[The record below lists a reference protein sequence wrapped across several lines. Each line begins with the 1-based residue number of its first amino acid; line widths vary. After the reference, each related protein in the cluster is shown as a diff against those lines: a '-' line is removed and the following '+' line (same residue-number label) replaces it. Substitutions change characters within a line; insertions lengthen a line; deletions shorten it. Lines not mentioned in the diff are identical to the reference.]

1 MGNLKKHRDNFW
13 NSIVGVK
20 SPIVNIDLSQPES
33 ETNIT
38 KVITTEGETPLTDAI
53 IRKYF
58 DQYKVNTIP
67 GLRSSAAGV
76 ETPNTT
82 QQTSENA
89 NGEARETPPERL
101 ETRLTFPV
109 IPPNTLRSATP
120 PGSPSEGN
128 NENAGSPI
136 VALGIP
142 SDVIDTA
149 KSIADT
155 DLYKSQGFSS
165 DKWIRIANA
174 TNEELKTIPKAQEQ
188 LFFKIY
194 SLAVQSLGGESTLNN
209 FEDAR
214 LLQQQRERVET
225 GNGDDP
231 FGEGFGDNF

>member
-1 MGNLKKHRDNFW
+1 MGNLKKHRNNFW
-13 NSIVGVK
+13 NSIKGVK
-20 SPIVNIDLSQPES
+20 SPIVNIDFNQPES

-38 KVITTEGETPLTDAI
+38 KVITTEGETPLIDAI

-67 GLRSSAAGV
+67 GLLSSAAGV

-109 IPPNTLRSATP
+109 IPPNTLRSETP

-128 NENAGSPI
+128 NAGSPI
-136 VALGIP
+136 VALSIP
-142 SDVIDTA
+142 SDVIDAA
-149 KSIADT
+149 KSIANNYNF
-155 DLYKSQGFSS
+155 LGFSS

-174 TNEELKTIPKAQEQ
+174 TDEELKTIPEKDLNYFHLVYYLA
-188 LFFKIY
+188 KT
-194 SLAVQSLGGESTLNN
+194 SLSNN
-209 FEDAR
+209 
-214 LLQQQRERVET
+214 LS
-225 GNGDDP
+225 
-231 FGEGFGDNF
+231 GEGL